1 MNSKRLLL
9 FAAVGLALMIGGCA
23 TTSPLM
29 IPVRPS
35 PRHALPPPPPSRLRI
50 PVVIPLPKLSDVEKR
65 LSEAVRADIGKSEK
79 SLAKSLGA
87 TVWWDPM
94 EWEFNGNSLTAHVH
108 LHARNL
114 PEKAS
119 KPANPSTLL
128 RAKGAGAPETV
139 VQEAEKDLKVDLS
152 SAVSWT
158 KDFRLEAPDFLEG
171 DTATASVTEEDGKK
185 AERLAR
191 RGTSKVHEGLR
202 DRTKDILNRAKEM
215 WKEFQEPIRVA
226 EDTWL
231 HIQPQSLSVGDY
243 RLVPDPKEPR
253 LETVFEF
260 DFQPEVIFGNKPK
273 VQVSQMPPLKDYKEG
288 PEGFH
293 IKQNLIISFKEV
305 NKLLVDPKF
314 GILNRAL
321 PGGGNHNLK
330 IDNLYIYG
338 SGGQMVVEAD
348 VEYQPVLNLS
358 SQPAKLTIYLLGTPV
373 YDEDKQLISFPDMD
387 FDIKTSDFLVQ
398 VAAFV
403 MGSGMKEQLRKEA
416 VINVGQDLEKL
427 KLEMTKV
434 LNRPLGSHARLK
446 TTITSLKMEDA
457 YISDYG
463 IEGRVDMDGDAVV
476 DVDW

>member
-1 MNSKRLLL
+1 MTPMKRPRIFL
-9 FAAVGLALMIGGCA
+9 FTVAGLALLVGGCA
-23 TTSPLM
+23 SVSPLM
-29 IPVRPS
+29 IPVRPA
-35 PRHALPPPPPSRLRI
+35 PPHVLPKPPASRLRI

-65 LSEAVRADIGKSEK
+65 LSEAVKQDISKSEK
-79 SLAKSLGA
+79 SLAKSLGT

-108 LHARNL
+108 LHAKNL
-114 PEKAS
+114 PDKAS
-119 KPANPSTLL
+119 KPL
-128 RAKGAGAPETV
+128 KGAGAPETV
-139 VQEAEKDLKVDLS
+139 LQEAEKDLKVDLS

-158 KDFRLEAPDFLEG
+158 KDMRLEAPDFLEG
-171 DTATASVTEEDGKK
+171 DTATASVSEEDGKK

-202 DRTKDILNRAKEM
+202 DRTKDMVNKAKEM
-215 WKEFQEPIRVA
+215 WAKIQEPIRMA
-226 EDTWL
+226 QDTWL
-231 HIQPQSLSVGDY
+231 HIEPQGLSVGDY
-243 RLVPDPKEPR
+243 HLVPDPKNPR

-260 DFQPEVIFGNKPK
+260 DFQPEVVFGDKPK
-273 VQVSQMPPLKDYKEG
+273 VEVTQMPPLKDYKPG
-288 PEGFH
+288 PEGFQ
-293 IKQNLIISFKEV
+293 IEQNLVISFKEV
-305 NKLLVDPKF
+305 NKLLVDPKL
-314 GILNRAL
+314 GILNKAL

-338 SGGQMVVEAD
+338 SGGQLVVQAD

-373 YDEDKQLISFPDMD
+373 YDQDQQLINFPDMD

-416 VINVGQDLEKL
+416 VINVGKDLDLL
-427 KLEMTKV
+427 KKEMAKV
-434 LNRPLGSHARLK
+434 LNRPLGGHARLK
-446 TTITSLKMEDA
+446 TNITSLKMEDA
-457 YISDYG
+457 FISDKG
-463 IEGRVDMDGDAVV
+463 IEGRVTLNGDATV

>member
-1 MNSKRLLL
+1 MNSQRLFL
-9 FAAVGLALMIGGCA
+9 FTAAGLALLAGGCA
-23 TTSPLM
+23 STSSLM

-35 PRHALPPPPPSRLRI
+35 PRHVLPLPPPSRLRI
-50 PVVIPLPKLSDVEKR
+50 PVVIPLPKLSDVEKH
-65 LSEAVRADIGKSEK
+65 LSEVVKADIGKSEK
-79 SLAKSLGA
+79 SLAKSLGT

-94 EWEFNGNSLTAHVH
+94 DWEFNGNSLTAHVH
-108 LHARNL
+108 LHAKNL
-114 PEKAS
+114 QDKAS
-119 KPANPSTLL
+119 KPA
-128 RAKGAGAPETV
+128 KGASAPETA

-158 KDFRLEAPDFLEG
+158 KDMRLEAPDFLEG

-191 RGTSKVHEGLR
+191 RGTSTVHEGLR
-202 DRTKDILNRAKEM
+202 DRTKDVLGKAKEM
-215 WKEFQEPIRVA
+215 WEKFQEPIRVA

-231 HIQPQSLSVGDY
+231 HIQPQSLSVSKY
-243 RLVPDPKEPR
+243 HFVPDPKNPR
-253 LETVFEF
+253 LETTFEF
-260 DFQPEVIFGNKPK
+260 DFQPELVFGAKPK
-273 VQVSQMPPLKDYKEG
+273 VAVIQMPPLKDYQEG

-293 IKQNLIISFKEV
+293 ITQNLIISFKEI
-305 NKLLVDPKF
+305 NKLLVDPKL
-314 GILNRAL
+314 GILNKAL

-330 IDNLYIYG
+330 IDHLYIYG
-338 SGGQMVVEAD
+338 SGGQVVVEAD

-373 YDEDKQLISFPDMD
+373 YDQDKELITFPDMD

-398 VAAFV
+398 MAAFI

-427 KLEMTKV
+427 KSEMTKV

-446 TTITSLKMEDA
+446 TTITSLKMQEA
-457 YISDYG
+457 YVTDYG
-463 IEGRVDMDGDAVV
+463 IEGRVDMDGDASV